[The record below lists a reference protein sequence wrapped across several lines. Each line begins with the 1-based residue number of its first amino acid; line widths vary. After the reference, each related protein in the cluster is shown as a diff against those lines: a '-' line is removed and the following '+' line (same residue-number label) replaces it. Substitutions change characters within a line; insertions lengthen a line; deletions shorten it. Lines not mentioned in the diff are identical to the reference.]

1 MVKSKMPRPRSDIL
15 TNIKYIQAPN
25 MQDATWKEG
34 YIMEQQARENWEKN
48 RLKRMQSATNYY
60 QNSLSPLYIQPNPY
74 VLNMRLV
81 KDNFLPDTIMKEQ
94 AKNKLINRFTYYDP
108 VLEGP
113 CKRGTLYSGNSF
125 FINLM

>member
-1 MVKSKMPRPRSDIL
+1 MVKNKMVRPRSDVL

-34 YIMEQQARENWEKN
+34 YIMEQQARDCWEKN
-48 RLKRMQSATNYY
+48 RLRRMQGGMNYF
-60 QNSLSPLYIQPNPY
+60 QSNLNPLYIQPNPY
-74 VLNMRLV
+74 VLNMRLIR
-81 KDNFLPDTIMKEQ
+81 DNFLPDTIMKEQ

-113 CKRGTLYSGNSF
+113 CKRGNLYSGNSF